1 MLDGIKISKRSV
13 YGLFPL
19 CSFKAFY
26 GHPLPRTILTSS
38 FVYKLKHT
46 HSCQHWPGEEGA
58 ASMSFFVNII
68 QERGSSRG
76 LEECGIIGQTK
87 LYCLLLYSTMFQT
100 GIFSTIL

>member
-19 CSFKAFY
+19 CPFKEFS
-26 GHPLPRTILTSS
+26 GHPLPHTMLTSS
-38 FVYKLKHT
+38 LVYKLKHT
-46 HSCQHWPGEEGA
+46 HSCQYWPGEGGA
-58 ASMSFFVNII
+58 ASMSCFVNII

-76 LEECGIIGQTK
+76 FEECGIIGQTK
-87 LYCLLLYSTMFQT
+87 LFCMLLYTMMFQT